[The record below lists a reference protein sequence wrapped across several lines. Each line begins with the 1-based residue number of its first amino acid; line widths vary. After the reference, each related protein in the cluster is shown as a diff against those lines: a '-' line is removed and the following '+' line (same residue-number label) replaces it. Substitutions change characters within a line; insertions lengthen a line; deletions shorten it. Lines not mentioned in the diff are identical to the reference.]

1 MMSVSGSIQNEMML
15 FGSAVLLGAAL
26 MLLYDVIR
34 ICRRILPRGII
45 LVSIEDVIYW
55 IVFGVAVFILLYREN
70 DGAVRGFI
78 VGGIAVGLFLYYQLL
93 GRWLMKWM
101 GVLIRSLKKRL
112 KKAMEKVKIK
122 LIKR

>member
-55 IVFGVAVFILLYREN
+55 IVFGIAVFILIYREN

>member
-55 IVFGVAVFILLYREN
+55 IVFGIAVFILLYREN

-93 GRWLMKWM
+93 GRWLMKWI

>member
-55 IVFGVAVFILLYREN
+55 IVFGIAVFILLYREN

>member
-1 MMSVSGSIQNEMML
+1 MMEMSGSIQNEMVL

-26 MLLYDVIR
+26 MFLYDVIR

-45 LVSIEDVIYW
+45 WVSIEDVIYW
-55 IVFGVAVFILLYREN
+55 IVFGAAVFILLYREN

-78 VGGIAVGLFLYYQLL
+78 VGGIAIGLFLYYRLL
-93 GRWLMKWM
+93 GRWLMKWT
-101 GVLIRSLKKRL
+101 GFLIGSLKKRL
-112 KKAMEKVKIK
+112 KKAGEKVKIK

>member
-78 VGGIAVGLFLYYQLL
+78 VGGIAAGLFLYYQML

-101 GVLIRSLKKRL
+101 GILIRSLKKRL

-122 LIKR
+122 LRK

>member
-78 VGGIAVGLFLYYQLL
+78 VGGIAAGLFLYYQLL

-101 GVLIRSLKKRL
+101 GILIRSLKKRL

-122 LIKR
+122 LIK

>member
-15 FGSAVLLGAAL
+15 LGSAVLLGAAL

-78 VGGIAVGLFLYYQLL
+78 VGGIAAGLFLYYQLL

-101 GVLIRSLKKRL
+101 GILIRSLKKRL

-122 LIKR
+122 LRK

>member
-78 VGGIAVGLFLYYQLL
+78 VGGIAAGLFLYYQLL

-101 GVLIRSLKKRL
+101 GILIRSLKKRL

>member
-1 MMSVSGSIQNEMML
+1 MSVSGSIQNEMML
-15 FGSAVLLGAAL
+15 FGSGVLLGAAL

-78 VGGIAVGLFLYYQLL
+78 VGGIAAGLFLYYQLL

-101 GVLIRSLKKRL
+101 GILIRSLKKRL

>member
-15 FGSAVLLGAAL
+15 FGNAVLLGAAL

-101 GVLIRSLKKRL
+101 GILIRSLKKRL

-122 LIKR
+122 LRK

>member
-78 VGGIAVGLFLYYQLL
+78 VGGIAAGLFLYYQLF

-101 GVLIRSLKKRL
+101 GILIRSLKKRL

-122 LIKR
+122 LRKR

>member
-101 GVLIRSLKKRL
+101 GILIRSLKKRL

-122 LIKR
+122 LRK

>member
-26 MLLYDVIR
+26 MLLYAVIR

-78 VGGIAVGLFLYYQLL
+78 VGGIAAGLFLYYQLL

-101 GVLIRSLKKRL
+101 GILIRSLKKLL

>member
-34 ICRRILPRGII
+34 ICSRILPRGII

-55 IVFGVAVFILLYREN
+55 IVFGIAVFILLYREN

>member
-15 FGSAVLLGAAL
+15 FGNAVLLGAAL

-78 VGGIAVGLFLYYQLL
+78 VGGIAAGLFLYYQLL

-101 GVLIRSLKKRL
+101 GILIRSLKKRL

>member
-15 FGSAVLLGAAL
+15 FGNAVFLGAAL
-26 MLLYDVIR
+26 MLLYDAIR

-78 VGGIAVGLFLYYQLL
+78 VGGIAAGLFLYYQLL

-101 GVLIRSLKKRL
+101 GILIRSLKKRL

-122 LIKR
+122 LRK

>member
-15 FGSAVLLGAAL
+15 FGNAVFLGAAL

-78 VGGIAVGLFLYYQLL
+78 VGGIAAGLFLYYQLL

-101 GVLIRSLKKRL
+101 GILIRSLKKRL

-122 LIKR
+122 LRK

>member
-45 LVSIEDVIYW
+45 LEDVIYW

-78 VGGIAVGLFLYYQLL
+78 VGGIAAGLFLYYQLL

-101 GVLIRSLKKRL
+101 GILIRSLKKRL

>member
-78 VGGIAVGLFLYYQLL
+78 VGGIAVGLFLYYQMF

-101 GVLIRSLKKRL
+101 GILIRSLKKRL

>member
-15 FGSAVLLGAAL
+15 FGSAVLLGATL

-78 VGGIAVGLFLYYQLL
+78 VGGIAAGLFLYYQLL

-101 GVLIRSLKKRL
+101 GILIRSLKKRL

-122 LIKR
+122 LRK

>member
-1 MMSVSGSIQNEMML
+1 MMSVSGSIQNEMMI

-55 IVFGVAVFILLYREN
+55 IVFGIAVFILLYREN

-78 VGGIAVGLFLYYQLL
+78 VGGIAVGLFLYYQLF

-101 GVLIRSLKKRL
+101 GILIRSLKKRL

>member
-55 IVFGVAVFILLYREN
+55 IVFGVAVFILLYQEN

-78 VGGIAVGLFLYYQLL
+78 VGGIAAGLFLYYQLL

-101 GVLIRSLKKRL
+101 GILIRSLKKRL

-122 LIKR
+122 LRK

>member
-78 VGGIAVGLFLYYQLL
+78 VGGIAAGLFLYYQLL

-101 GVLIRSLKKRL
+101 GILIRSLKKRL
-112 KKAMEKVKIK
+112 KKAMENVKIK
-122 LIKR
+122 LRKR

>member
-55 IVFGVAVFILLYREN
+55 IVFGIAVFILLYREN

-78 VGGIAVGLFLYYQLL
+78 VGGIAVGLFLYYQLF

-101 GVLIRSLKKRL
+101 GILIRSLKKRL

>member
-101 GVLIRSLKKRL
+101 GILIRSLKKRL

>member
-45 LVSIEDVIYW
+45 LVSIEDVIFW
-55 IVFGVAVFILLYREN
+55 IVFGIAVFILLYREN

>member
-55 IVFGVAVFILLYREN
+55 IVFGIAVFILLYREN

-101 GVLIRSLKKRL
+101 GILIRSLKKRL

>member
-55 IVFGVAVFILLYREN
+55 IVFGIAVFILLYREN

-122 LIKR
+122 LIKQ

>member
-1 MMSVSGSIQNEMML
+1 MMSVSGSIQNEMMI

-55 IVFGVAVFILLYREN
+55 IVFGIAVFILLYREN

-101 GVLIRSLKKRL
+101 GILIRSLKKRL

>member
-1 MMSVSGSIQNEMML
+1 MMSVSESIQNEMML

-78 VGGIAVGLFLYYQLL
+78 VGGIAAGLFLYYQLL

-101 GVLIRSLKKRL
+101 GILIRSLKKRL

-122 LIKR
+122 LRK

>member
-78 VGGIAVGLFLYYQLL
+78 VGGIAAGLFLYYQLL

-101 GVLIRSLKKRL
+101 GILIRSLKKRL

-122 LIKR
+122 LRK

>member
-55 IVFGVAVFILLYREN
+55 IVFGIAVFILLYREN

-78 VGGIAVGLFLYYQLL
+78 VGGIAVGLFLYYQLI

>member
-26 MLLYDVIR
+26 MLLYDMIR
-34 ICRRILPRGII
+34 ICRRIFPRGII

-78 VGGIAVGLFLYYQLL
+78 VGGIAAGLFLYYQLL

-101 GVLIRSLKKRL
+101 GILIRSLKKRL

-122 LIKR
+122 LRKR

>member
-55 IVFGVAVFILLYREN
+55 IVFGVAVLILLYREN

-78 VGGIAVGLFLYYQLL
+78 VGGIAAGLFLYYQLL

-101 GVLIRSLKKRL
+101 GILIRSLKKRL

>member
-1 MMSVSGSIQNEMML
+1 MISVSGSIQNEMML

-78 VGGIAVGLFLYYQLL
+78 VGGIAAGLFLYYQLL

-101 GVLIRSLKKRL
+101 GILIRSLKKRL

-122 LIKR
+122 LRK

>member
-55 IVFGVAVFILLYREN
+55 IVFGIAVFILLYREN

-101 GVLIRSLKKRL
+101 GILIRSLKKRL

-122 LIKR
+122 LRK

>member
-15 FGSAVLLGAAL
+15 FGSAVRLGAAL

-78 VGGIAVGLFLYYQLL
+78 VGGIAAGLFLYYQLL

-101 GVLIRSLKKRL
+101 GILIRSLKKRL

-122 LIKR
+122 LRK

>member
-55 IVFGVAVFILLYREN
+55 IVFGIAVFILLYREN

-122 LIKR
+122 LRK

>member
-1 MMSVSGSIQNEMML
+1 MSVSGSIQNEMML

-55 IVFGVAVFILLYREN
+55 IVFGIAVFILLYREN

>member
-15 FGSAVLLGAAL
+15 FGSAVLMGAAL

-55 IVFGVAVFILLYREN
+55 IVFGIAVFILLYREN
-70 DGAVRGFI
+70 DVAVRGFI